1 MGTKTH
7 DNRSKSWIVATIL
20 WMIIIFIL
28 STTYF
33 SSQRTAHI
41 LERISTEINFRF
53 LAHLIVYTI
62 LGFLASGAIQTNFS
76 WKNKFLI
83 TLVVCILYAITD
95 EFHQSFVY
103 GRHAKI
109 MDIGFDFIGML
120 LALYLVKNNK
130 VNIS

>member
-1 MGTKTH
+1 M
-7 DNRSKSWIVATIL
+7 VATIL

-41 LERISTEINFRF
+41 LDRISTEINFRF

-62 LGFLASGAIQTNFS
+62 FGFLASGAIQTNFS

-83 TLVVCILYAITD
+83 TLIVCILYAIMD
-95 EFHQSFVY
+95 EFHQNFEPERKFRLIDIKTDTVGAFV
-103 GRHAKI
+103 GI
-109 MDIGFDFIGML
+109 L
-120 LALYLVKNNK
+120 LYHLPFRIKHHREE
-130 VNIS
+130 